1 MGGGASH
8 GLCKVMGFC
17 LVKRSSEDEV
27 NTCLVKLTADL
38 APEKGWSWDWGDNPF
53 FVWKVGLYGRE
64 VPVVP

>member
-1 MGGGASH
+1 MD
-8 GLCKVMGFC
+8 FC
-17 LVKRSSEDEV
+17 LVERSSEDEV